1 MRNYNDKEL
10 NRILTEA
17 DQLLSDI
24 QLYETPEEER
34 ERKQRE
40 EVRRQA
46 EEEARKQAEQRR
58 QEAEEA
64 RKQAEQQQQ
73 EEEEARKQA
82 EQQQQEAEEA
92 RKQAEL
98 QQQKV
103 EEARKQAEQQQK
115 KEKVRQRKPEQLN
128 SSQEVI
134 KRKYFLWPVLFWMGS
149 LAFMEALLHFSL
161 YHRSSLH
168 ILYPLLA
175 SMGIGCFIAIVV
187 SLFSAKVNY
196 VLTVIFMVLLSGYY
210 DFQMFYHTVTDSYF
224 NLTVFPE
231 KLQLLEVYSNN
242 MDKGFSVVLSWGI
255 VLFLPVLFLIL
266 TGGKRL
272 PFYKGNWRSRLI
284 LLFAGMICLILMV
297 LTLDIHG
304 YKKDSPYVCFYQFES
319 GNNLEPA
326 GKQLGITV
334 MTGLEV
340 YEAVQ

>member
-46 EEEARKQAEQRR
+46 EEEARKQAEQQRKEAE
-58 QEAEEA
+58 EAEEA
-64 RKQAEQQQQ
+64 RKQAEQQQ
-73 EEEEARKQA
+73 
-82 EQQQQEAEEA
+82 
-92 RKQAEL
+92 
-98 QQQKV
+98 
-103 EEARKQAEQQQK
+103 K
-115 KEKVRQRKPEQLN
+115 KGKERQRKSEQLN
-128 SSQEVI
+128 TSQEVI

-161 YHRSSLH
+161 YHRFSLH

-187 SLFSAKVNY
+187 SFFSAKVNY

-231 KLQLLEVYSNN
+231 KLQLLEVYSDN

-255 VLFLPVLFLIL
+255 VLFLPVLLLVL

-272 PFYKGNWRSRLI
+272 SFYKGNWRSRLI

-326 GKQLGITV
+326 GEQLGITV
-334 MTGLEV
+334 MTGLEI